1 MKKITYFIAAI
12 MVLSLVLTAC
22 SAPAATTVPAPATTE
37 APAAATTEAPAA
49 TTTEAPAAATT
60 EAPAA
65 ATTAAPASAE
75 EITPVYEFDAS
86 IKANK
91 PYKIA
96 IVLKNFTNA
105 VWLQH
110 VQYAEQAGRDLGV
123 EISSYAPEKPENIEE
138 QIRILEDLIA
148 KKVDCVVLAPTN
160 SESIAAG
167 IVKLNEAG
175 IPVAYDNTRG
185 SGGDYLTYVGLDN
198 EKLGNELGE
207 YIAEKM
213 DYKGK
218 LLILEGVP
226 GQSTSDLRSKG
237 VKDVLAKYP
246 DIEYEA
252 QPAHW
257 QFSEALDITNAMLTK
272 WPDLKAI
279 IAVGS
284 NMSEASAEAVEAA
297 GISQDDIIIGSFDVT
312 PQVVTAIREGKI
324 DFTIEQGIFQQAYW
338 SVAACVQKL
347 NGLEVPKEMRSPVT
361 FVDINNL
368 DQFAPKE

>member
-1 MKKITYFIAAI
+1 MKKISILIIGALL
-12 MVLSLVLTAC
+12 LSFTLTAC
-22 SAPAATTVPAPATTE
+22 ATPAAE
-37 APAAATTEAPAA
+37 APAAEAPAA
-49 TTTEAPAAATT
+49 EAPAA
-60 EAPAA
+60 EAPATVA
-65 ATTAAPASAE
+65 PTTAPAAPAAVQ
-75 EITPVYEFDAS
+75 PVYEFDAS
-86 IKANK
+86 VKALK

-110 VQYAEQAGRDLGV
+110 VQHAELAAKELGF

-213 DYKGK
+213 NYEGK

-226 GQSTSDLRSKG
+226 GQSTSDLRTKG
-237 VKDVLAKYP
+237 VKDVLVKYP
-246 DIEYEA
+246 NIEYES

-257 QFSEALDITNAMLTK
+257 QFSEALDITNAMLAK

-279 IAVGS
+279 VAVGS
-284 NMSEASAEAVEAA
+284 NMSEASAEAVAAA
-297 GISQDDIIIGSFDVT
+297 GMSQDDIIIGSFDVT
-312 PQVVTAIREGKI
+312 PQVVTAIRNGVI

-347 NGLEVPKEMRSPVT
+347 NGMDVPQEMRTPVT